1 MSVKAKTII
10 VLCKI
15 IFGLCALNFAAF
27 WLIAVYLGGDA
38 LSGGIR
44 DGRYLL
50 MSHGVYTEVSREVF
64 EYSRLHAQSIEFT
77 HPVAFATAALVMYIQ
92 NRALPK
98 P

>member
-1 MSVKAKTII
+1 MSAKAKTII

-27 WLIAVYLGGDA
+27 WLGAVYLGGDG

-44 DGRYLL
+44 DGHYLL
-50 MSHGVYTEVSREVF
+50 MSHGVSTEVSREVF
-64 EYSRLHAQSIEFT
+64 EYSRLHARSIEFT
-77 HPVAFATAALVMYIQ
+77 HPVGFAAAALIMYIQ
-92 NRALPK
+92 YRALPK